1 MTSRTQ
7 ARIALVASVGL
18 WAPFAVAMAQDD
30 ADSSNGSET
39 PPPEAT
45 TEVTQDEDVSGFWGW
60 IEENITIEYPDGESP
75 DDDHGGD
82 GRGGGGGGGDSGG
95 GGGHG
100 G

>member
-7 ARIALVASVGL
+7 ARIALVALIGL
-18 WAPFAVAMAQDD
+18 CAPFAVASAQDD
-30 ADSSNGSET
+30 ADSSNGLET

-45 TEVTQDEDVSGFWGW
+45 AEATQDEDVPGFWGW
-60 IEENITIEYPDGESP
+60 VEENITIEYPDGESP
-75 DDDHGGD
+75 DYDRGGD
-82 GRGGGGGGGDSGG
+82 HGGGDSGG

>member
-1 MTSRTQ
+1 MTFRTQ
-7 ARIALVASVGL
+7 ATITLVASVGL
-18 WAPFAVAMAQDD
+18 CAPFAVASAQDD
-30 ADSSNGSET
+30 ADSSNGLET

-45 TEVTQDEDVSGFWGW
+45 AEATQDEGVRGFWDW

-75 DDDHGGD
+75 DDD
-82 GRGGGGGGGDSGG
+82 RGGGHGGGGDSGG